1 MLQLRYK
8 MVFFVKEAVPSSD
21 HGERA
26 CSGKAHEEH
35 ANLTWRIAPAGRN
48 CARSRVATCAYCT
61 IASSSER
68 SGRVDSRDLEETPP
82 ARLGGLWQAAR
93 HGLVAHTFS
102 PPWLTG
108 RWAHPTVGY
117 LVAVLLQVSA
127 VTGLTALT
135 RLFPSFQ
142 FQEALVMARIEDAL
156 NLLVYLC
163 VGCVVSLLTSQAQR
177 ARRSAE
183 RLRRRLDTIIEA
195 IPDGLSIHDAAG
207 RMVRLNPVAQ
217 QLFGVPTPGE
227 SSSSG
232 GPFPAGGLAVARA
245 LRGETVTAVETRWR
259 DPGGRERYLVTNAA
273 PFCDAEGRIE
283 GVVLIWHDVSAL
295 RQAEQTATARAS
307 QLEAIQQAMTDAV
320 MGYDSEGHLVLW
332 NAAAE
337 QFVPFQQTDTT
348 SHPISVHVE
357 QFLARDEQG
366 QPFQADQWPVQR
378 ILNGE
383 MLTGVHAVD
392 MLVRPAEEREL
403 LLNFSG
409 APIRDADGR
418 ISGGV
423 MIGRDVTERRRLEAS
438 ERRLHAETQ
447 ARQALLQLILDA
459 MPSSVHL
466 VRGRDARL
474 VLANRA
480 AAEVW
485 GVSWQPGQP
494 MGEFL
499 AANGI
504 RILDGDG
511 HPLAPEQLATVR
523 ALQKGE
529 TVQGYQEMILHADG
543 TALPVLVNA
552 VALGVQHLTVS
563 SPHETP
569 YSAEAPEPAAV
580 VVHQDVTALKEAE
593 ALKDEF
599 IGLVAHEIRHPVA
612 VLGGFAQTLLQDELG
627 GQVRLTDWQ
636 REALQGIDQA
646 ALHLVRLTDELLDA
660 TRVQAGRLELAREP
674 TDLVALCRGVVARFQ
689 RTAPQRT
696 LSFETPLEHLV
707 AQVDPERIEQ
717 VVDNL
722 LSNAI
727 KYSPENGPVQV
738 TLRESNGAPMASL
751 SVADRGIG
759 IPALQQARIFG
770 RFERADNSRA
780 YGIGGTG
787 LGLYLS
793 RAFVEQHGGR
803 IWFESV
809 EGQGSTFFIV
819 LPLAS
824 ESTPVPQQSACFR

>member
-1 MLQLRYK
+1 M
-8 MVFFVKEAVPSSD
+8 
-21 HGERA
+21 
-26 CSGKAHEEH
+26 
-35 ANLTWRIAPAGRN
+35 
-48 CARSRVATCAYCT
+48 
-61 IASSSER
+61 
-68 SGRVDSRDLEETPP
+68 DSRDLEETPP

-142 FQEALVMARIEDAL
+142 FQEALVILVVLLVALTWGVGPSLLATVVGGALLVLLLLPPAFSLVMARIEDAL

-337 QFVPFQQTDTT
+337 QFLPFQQTDTT
-348 SHPISVHVE
+348 SHPMPGHVE

-569 YSAEAPEPAAV
+569 YSAEAPEPATV

-674 TDLVALCRGVVARFQ
+674 TDLVALCRRVVARFQ

-824 ESTPVPQQSACFR
+824 ESTPVPQQ

>member
-1 MLQLRYK
+1 M
-8 MVFFVKEAVPSSD
+8 
-21 HGERA
+21 
-26 CSGKAHEEH
+26 
-35 ANLTWRIAPAGRN
+35 
-48 CARSRVATCAYCT
+48 
-61 IASSSER
+61 
-68 SGRVDSRDLEETPP
+68 DSRDLEETPP
-82 ARLGGLWQAAR
+82 ARSGGLWQAAR
-93 HGLVAHTFS
+93 HGLVSHTFA

-108 RWAHPTVGY
+108 RWAHPAVGY

-142 FQEALVMARIEDAL
+142 FQEALVILVVLLVALTWGVGPSLLATVVGGALLVLLLLPEAFSLVMARIEDAL

-163 VGCVVSLLTSQAQR
+163 VGSVVSLLTSQAQR

-217 QLFGVPTPGE
+217 QLFGVPAPGE
-227 SSSSG
+227 SGSAG
-232 GPFPAGGLAVARA
+232 GPFPAGGLSVARA
-245 LRGETVTAVETRWR
+245 LRGEMVTAAETRWR
-259 DPGGRERYLVTNAA
+259 DPGGRERSLVTNAA
-273 PFCDAEGRIE
+273 PFHDAEGRIE
-283 GVVLIWHDVSAL
+283 GIVLIWHDVSAL

-337 QFVPFQQTDTT
+337 QFLPFQQTDTT
-348 SHPISVHVE
+348 SHPMLEHVE

-392 MLVRPAEEREL
+392 VLVRLAEEREL
-403 LLNFSG
+403 LMNFSG

-423 MIGRDVTERRRLEAS
+423 LIGRDVTERRRLEAS
-438 ERRLHAETQ
+438 ERRLLAETQ

-485 GVSWQPGQP
+485 GISWQPGQP
-494 MGEFL
+494 MREFL

-504 RILDGDG
+504 CMLDGDG

-563 SPHETP
+563 PPHEPP
-569 YSAEAPEPAAV
+569 YSAEAAEPAAI
-580 VVHQDVTALKEAE
+580 VVHQDVTALKEVE

-599 IGLVAHEIRHPVA
+599 IGLVAHELRHPVA
-612 VLGGFAQTLLQDELG
+612 VLGGFAQTLLEDERG
-627 GQVRLTDWQ
+627 GEVRFTDWQ

-674 TDLVALCRGVVARFQ
+674 TDLVALCRRVVARFQ

-824 ESTPVPQQSACFR
+824 ESTPVPQQ

>member
-1 MLQLRYK
+1 M
-8 MVFFVKEAVPSSD
+8 
-21 HGERA
+21 
-26 CSGKAHEEH
+26 
-35 ANLTWRIAPAGRN
+35 
-48 CARSRVATCAYCT
+48 
-61 IASSSER
+61 
-68 SGRVDSRDLEETPP
+68 DSRDLEETLP
-82 ARLGGLWQAAR
+82 ARSGGLWQAAR
-93 HGLVAHTFS
+93 HGLVTYTFA

-142 FQEALVMARIEDAL
+142 FQEALVILVVLLVALTWGVGPSLLATLVGGALVALLLLPPAFSLVIARIEDAL

-163 VGCVVSLLTSQAQR
+163 VGCAVSLLTSQAQR

-217 QLFGVPTPGE
+217 QLFGGPAPGE
-227 SSSSG
+227 SGSSG

-245 LRGETVTAVETRWR
+245 LRGEMVTAIETRWYDPLGR
-259 DPGGRERYLVTNAA
+259 DRYLVTNAA
-273 PFCDAEGRIE
+273 PFRDAEGHIE

-295 RQAEQTATARAS
+295 RQAEQMATARAS

-320 MGYDSEGHLVLW
+320 MVFDSQGHLVLW

-337 QFVPFQQTDTT
+337 QLLPFQQTDNT
-348 SHPISVHVE
+348 SHPMPEHDE
-357 QFLARDEQG
+357 QFLPRDEQG

-383 MLTGVHAVD
+383 MLTGIHAVD
-392 MLVRPAEEREL
+392 MLVRLAEEREL
-403 LLNFSG
+403 LMNFNG

-423 MIGRDVTERRRLEAS
+423 LIGRDVTEQRRLEAS
-438 ERRLHAETQ
+438 ERRLLVETQ

-494 MGEFL
+494 MGEFF
-499 AANGI
+499 AKNGI

-511 HPLAPEQLATVR
+511 HPLAPEHLATVR

-529 TVQGYQEMILHADG
+529 TVQGYQEIILHADG

-563 SPHETP
+563 PPHEPP
-569 YSAEAPEPAAV
+569 YAAEAPESAAI

-599 IGLVAHEIRHPVA
+599 IGLVAHELRHPVA
-612 VLGGFAQTLLQDELG
+612 VLGGFAQTLLEDERG
-627 GQVRLTDWQ
+627 GEVRLTDWQ

-646 ALHLVRLTDELLDA
+646 AFHLVRLTDELLDA
-660 TRVQAGRLELAREP
+660 ARLQAGRLELAREP
-674 TDLVALCRGVVARFQ
+674 TDLVALCRRVVARFQ

-696 LSFETPLEHLV
+696 LSFETPLDHLV

-738 TLRESNGAPMASL
+738 TLRESNEAPMASL
-751 SVADRGIG
+751 RVSDRGIG
-759 IPALQQARIFG
+759 IPAQHQARIFG

-793 RAFVEQHGGR
+793 RALVEQHGGR

-809 EGQGSTFFIV
+809 EGQGSTFFVV

-824 ESTPVPQQSACFR
+824 ESTPIQVL

>member
-1 MLQLRYK
+1 M
-8 MVFFVKEAVPSSD
+8 
-21 HGERA
+21 
-26 CSGKAHEEH
+26 
-35 ANLTWRIAPAGRN
+35 
-48 CARSRVATCAYCT
+48 
-61 IASSSER
+61 
-68 SGRVDSRDLEETPP
+68 PP
-82 ARLGGLWQAAR
+82 ARVGGLWQAAR
-93 HGLVAHTFS
+93 HGLVTHTFA

-108 RWAHPTVGY
+108 RWAHPAVGY

-135 RLFPSFQ
+135 WLFPSFQ
-142 FQEALVMARIEDAL
+142 FQEALVILVILLVALTWGVGPSLLATVVGGALLALLLLPPAFSLVIARIEDAL

-163 VGCVVSLLTSQAQR
+163 VGCAVSLLTSQAQR
-177 ARRSAE
+177 ARRAAE

-217 QLFGVPTPGE
+217 QLFGVPAPEASG
-227 SSSSG
+227 SSG
-232 GPFPAGGLAVARA
+232 GPFPTGGLAVASA
-245 LRGETVTAVETRWR
+245 LRGEMVTAVETRVWG
-259 DPGGRERYLVTNAA
+259 PEGREHCLVTNAA
-273 PFCDAEGRIE
+273 PFHNAEGRIE

-295 RQAEQTATARAS
+295 RQAEQAATARAG
-307 QLEAIQQAMTDAV
+307 QLEAIQQAMTDTV
-320 MGYDSEGHLVLW
+320 MVFDSQGHLVLW

-337 QFVPFQQTDTT
+337 QLLPFQQGDTT
-348 SHPISVHVE
+348 SHPVPEHVE
-357 QFLARDEQG
+357 QLLPQDEQG

-383 MLTGVHAVD
+383 MLTGGHAVD
-392 MLVRPAEEREL
+392 MLVRRADDREL
-403 LLNFSG
+403 LMNFNG

-418 ISGGV
+418 ISSGV
-423 MIGRDVTERRRLEAS
+423 LIGRDVTERRRLEAS

-466 VRGRDARL
+466 VRGRDAQL

-480 AAEVW
+480 AAQVW

-563 SPHETP
+563 PPHETP
-569 YSAEAPEPAAV
+569 YADEASEPAAI

-593 ALKDEF
+593 TLKDEF
-599 IGLVAHEIRHPVA
+599 IGLVAHELRHPVA
-612 VLGGFAQTLLQDELG
+612 VLGGFAQTLLEDERG
-627 GQVRLTDWQ
+627 GDVRLTNWQ

-646 ALHLVRLTDELLDA
+646 TFHLVRLTDELLDA
-660 TRVQAGRLELAREP
+660 TRLQAGRLELAREP
-674 TDLVALCRGVVARFQ
+674 TDLVALCRRVVARFQ

-696 LSFETPLEHLV
+696 LSLETPLDHLV

-727 KYSPENGPVQV
+727 KYSPANGPVQV
-738 TLRESNGAPMASL
+738 ALHESNEATMAFL

-759 IPALQQARIFG
+759 IPAQQQARIFG
-770 RFERADNSRA
+770 RFERADNSRV

-793 RAFVEQHGGR
+793 RALVEEHGGR

-824 ESTPVPQQSACFR
+824 ESSSVPQQ

>member
-1 MLQLRYK
+1 
-8 MVFFVKEAVPSSD
+8 
-21 HGERA
+21 
-26 CSGKAHEEH
+26 
-35 ANLTWRIAPAGRN
+35 
-48 CARSRVATCAYCT
+48 
-61 IASSSER
+61 
-68 SGRVDSRDLEETPP
+68 VDSRDLEETPP
-82 ARLGGLWQAAR
+82 ARSGGLWQAAR
-93 HGLVAHTFS
+93 HGLVSHTFA

-108 RWAHPTVGY
+108 RWAHPAVGY

-142 FQEALVMARIEDAL
+142 FQEALVILVVLLVALTWGVGPSLLATVVGGALLVLLLLPEAFSLVMARIEDAL

-163 VGCVVSLLTSQAQR
+163 VGSVVSLLTSQAQR

-217 QLFGVPTPGE
+217 QLFGVPAPGE
-227 SSSSG
+227 SGSAG

-245 LRGETVTAVETRWR
+245 LRGEMVTAAETRWR
-259 DPGGRERYLVTNAA
+259 DPGGRERSLVTNAA
-273 PFCDAEGRIE
+273 PFHDAEGRIE
-283 GVVLIWHDVSAL
+283 GIVLIWHDVSAL

-337 QFVPFQQTDTT
+337 QFLPFQQTDTT
-348 SHPISVHVE
+348 SHPMLEHVE

-392 MLVRPAEEREL
+392 VLVRLAEEREL
-403 LLNFSG
+403 LMNFSG

-423 MIGRDVTERRRLEAS
+423 LIGRDVTERRRLEAS
-438 ERRLHAETQ
+438 ERRLLAETQ

-485 GVSWQPGQP
+485 GISWQPGQP
-494 MGEFL
+494 MREFL

-504 RILDGDG
+504 CMLDGDG

-563 SPHETP
+563 PPHEPP
-569 YSAEAPEPAAV
+569 YSAEAAEPAAI
-580 VVHQDVTALKEAE
+580 VVHQDVTALKEVE

-599 IGLVAHEIRHPVA
+599 IGLVAHELRHPVA
-612 VLGGFAQTLLQDELG
+612 VLGGFAQTLLEDERG
-627 GQVRLTDWQ
+627 GEVRFTDWQ

-674 TDLVALCRGVVARFQ
+674 TDLVALCRRVVARFQ

-824 ESTPVPQQSACFR
+824 ESTPVPQQ